1 MAITIFVESCMCEPS
16 GGRFRALRVG
26 LLCLLSA
33 LAGTTQ
39 AQQLAASYILVDKSD
54 RELTLYRH
62 GEELRRFDISLGVN
76 PVGHKS
82 YEGDRRTPE
91 GIYTIDARNPNSD
104 FHLSLR
110 ISYPNRRD
118 TEQAL
123 ALGLDPCGQI
133 MIHGMPNKTHSPRP
147 EKFTFDWT
155 DGCIAVADDEMEE
168 IWNLVEVG
176 TLIEIKP

>member
-1 MAITIFVESCMCEPS
+1 MRDAS
-16 GGRFRALRVG
+16 GWHLRALRVG
-26 LLCLLSA
+26 SLCLIA
-33 LAGTTQ
+33 VAGSGH
-39 AQQLAASYILVDKSD
+39 AQQMAASYILVDKSE
-54 RELTLYRH
+54 REMTLYRH
-62 GEELRRFDISLGVN
+62 GHELRRFDISLGAN
-76 PVGHKS
+76 PVGHKR

-91 GIYTIDARNPNSD
+91 GVYTIDARNPNSS

-118 TEQAL
+118 AKG
-123 ALGLDPCGQI
+123 ARAMGLDPGGQI
-133 MIHGMPNKTHSPRP
+133 MIHGMPNNPRSPTLA
-147 EKFTFDWT
+147 KFAFDWT

>member
-1 MAITIFVESCMCEPS
+1 MRDASCWHY
-16 GGRFRALRVG
+16 RALRVG
-26 LLCLLSA
+26 LFSLIA
-33 LAGTTQ
+33 LAATAH
-39 AQQLAASYILVDKSD
+39 AQQMAASYILVDKSD

-62 GEELRRFDISLGVN
+62 GQELRKFAISLGAN
-76 PVGHKS
+76 PIGHKR

-118 TEQAL
+118 ADHAR
-123 ALGLDPCGQI
+123 ALGLNPGGQI
-133 MIHGMPNKTHSPRP
+133 MIHGMPNKQRSSTPA
-147 EKFTFDWT
+147 KFTFDWT
-155 DGCIAVADDEMEE
+155 DGCIAVADNEMEE

>member
-1 MAITIFVESCMCEPS
+1 MREASCWHC
-16 GGRFRALRVG
+16 RALRVG
-26 LLCLLSA
+26 LFSLIA
-33 LAGTTQ
+33 LAATAH
-39 AQQLAASYILVDKSD
+39 AQQMAASYILVDKSD

-62 GEELRRFDISLGVN
+62 GQELRKFAISLGAN
-76 PVGHKS
+76 PIGHKR

-118 TEQAL
+118 ADHAR
-123 ALGLDPCGQI
+123 ALGLNPGGQI
-133 MIHGMPNKTHSPRP
+133 MIHGMPNKQRSSTPA
-147 EKFTFDWT
+147 KFTFDWT
-155 DGCIAVADDEMEE
+155 DGCIAVADNEMEE